1 MTYRMSKFLYHS
13 NHHIIRMDYRVNISL
28 SLKGSPKVNKVDAV
42 KVDVRFKINRKK
54 SLELIS
60 EAKNVFFS
68 SLEKTGICE
77 YLEYPQ
83 APPLDGSEEGL
94 NHCC

>member
-1 MTYRMSKFLYHS
+1 
-13 NHHIIRMDYRVNISL
+13 MDYRVNISL
-28 SLKGSPKVNKVDAV
+28 SLKGSPKVVKVDAV

-54 SLELIS
+54 SLKLIS
-60 EAKNVFFS
+60 EAKMFFS

-83 APPLDGSEEGL
+83 APPLISTEA
-94 NHCC
+94 N